1 MYNNS
6 SEFINSFLK
15 LQYKFL
21 SSNGKMFPGFACSQG
36 KRDRQAL
43 VDLSK
48 ETVHTN
54 HGNCSTIGKKQKQNW

>member
-1 MYNNS
+1 M
-6 SEFINSFLK
+6 
-15 LQYKFL
+15 
-21 SSNGKMFPGFACSQG
+21 MFPGFARCSQG

-54 HGNCSTIGKKQKQNW
+54 PGNCSTIGKKPKTKLVENSVDISNF